1 MVAIVFYITLYVLSS
16 MYLVS
21 LMEQSIVFTKEYLYD
36 KFSKLEDVDTVKLTS
51 IINTLFTEK
60 EKKAKLLIYFLNLLT
75 FPITIFFTLYE
86 SEDFEQAFKKKF
98 MDKVM
103 SGAIFLIEF
112 RLGLK

>member
-1 MVAIVFYITLYVLSS
+1 

-21 LMEQSIVFTKEYLYD
+21 LMEQSIVLTKEYLHD
-36 KFSKLEDVDTVKLTS
+36 KFSKLEDVDAVKLTS
-51 IINTLFTEK
+51 IVNTLFTEK
-60 EKKAKLLIYFLNLLT
+60 EKKAKLLIYLLNLLT
-75 FPITIFFTLYE
+75 FPITILFTLYE

-103 SGAIFLIEF
+103 RGAIFRIEF